1 MEVQY
6 NDRRITAESY
16 VAEAVDALKA
26 KFKDYTTQFTKPAVR
41 SKLKH
46 MLDDRLMDIL
56 EQLYWND
63 PRTPELAKL
72 AEDRKLTPEELD
84 SYWKYKLE
92 TASSLLTKSGVGR
105 DSTNLVADG
114 LRGLIDNIAQAEPFT
129 FHPDAT
135 TRIVDFSHAILRERM
150 GMTADQV
157 ENCIKPYKYE
167 VEMDERE
174 WALGRERAEEKFGEE
189 MGRAESKLGE
199 IRKRVGGGRKLN
211 SLIRHVEELEKWEE
225 ENRRRRVASMGKVVP
240 EEESGAEGH
249 VDTPL
254 DAYKY
259 SPAQVVDGESLSTQY
274 LDRADNS
281 GRHALLLSNRLTL
294 LKLRQNAL
302 KSKRC
307 RMGPDQSPFCPEA
320 FLAVVADKLAYTSTM
335 FINIELLEQFFYQ
348 VSGTLTL

>member
-1 MEVQY
+1 
-6 NDRRITAESY
+6 
-16 VAEAVDALKA
+16 LKS
-26 KFKDYTTQFTKPAVR
+26 KFKEYTTHFSKPAVR
-41 SKLKH
+41 SKLKD
-46 MLDDRLMDIL
+46 MLDNRLMDIL

-63 PRTPELAKL
+63 PRTAELSKL
-72 AEDRKLTPEELD
+72 AEDRKLAPEELD

-92 TASSLLTKSGVGR
+92 TASSMLTKSGVGR

-167 VEMDERE
+167 VEVDDRE

-189 MGRAESKLGE
+189 MGRAELKLGE
-199 IRKRVGGGRKLN
+199 IRKRVGGGRKLG
-211 SLIRHVEELEKWEE
+211 SLIRHVEELERWEDE
-225 ENRRRRVASMGKVVP
+225 TRRRRVSNLGRVVP
-240 EEESGAEGH
+240 EGDEADETH

-259 SPAQVVDGESLSTQY
+259 SPAQVIDGESSAWACTHENG
-274 LDRADNS
+274 ADDV

-294 LKLRQNAL
+294 LRLRQNAL
-302 KSKRC
+302 RSKRC
-307 RMGPDQSPFCPEA
+307 RMGPDQSTFCPEA

-348 VSGTLTL
+348 VS